1 MPADVKD
8 GRGSASASRG
18 FRLRGARAAPLL
30 AVRFSASLTGPS
42 RHCSANPARET
53 VARGRTSLI
62 PPGGLLA
69 RGDDLPG
76 APAHGGTVLAR
87 GTTPGPPHG
96 GLPPPISPGPFPPG
110 LISSW
115 VPS

>member
-62 PPGGLLA
+62 SPGGSA
-69 RGDDLPG
+69 SPGGRPPG
-76 APAHGGTVLAR
+76 APAHGGTLLAR
-87 GTTPGPPHG
+87 GTTPGTPAWGTPAPHIPPAHSPLG
-96 GLPPPISPGPFPPG
+96 SSLP
-110 LISSW
+110 
-115 VPS
+115 